1 MSLGAH
7 VKINP
12 HPRGTVDL
20 TRPCG
25 RRIDGMIPSCCTRTP
40 SAVIS
45 GSEQALK
52 DLPQPKLSLPTL
64 NSAMNCLKTLFVLLA
79 ILAVSPSFAW
89 AEETYPFNRDI
100 RPLLSDRCFQCH
112 GPDANARAADLRLD
126 RREDALSDRGGYWAI
141 VPGKPDRSDMWDR
154 ISTDDPDLIMPP
166 PESGEPLTK
175 EEQTRIRDWIEQ
187 GANYED
193 HWAYAPLTTENDT
206 PSLSKTIDEQIEAA
220 LQARGLQRNP
230 PADEM
235 TLLRRVYLDLTG
247 LPPNLDQITAF
258 QNAPVENRYEQLVDQ
273 LLDSPHYGERM
284 AMYWLDLVR
293 YADTVGYHGDQD
305 HAITPYRDWVIDAFN
320 QDMPFDR
327 FSLEQ
332 LAGDLLPDPTTD
344 QQIASGYNRLL
355 QTSHE
360 GGVQQKEYLA
370 KYSSDRVRNF
380 SMVWLGTTLGCC
392 ECHDH
397 KYDPFTQKDFYQV
410 AAFFADIDDL
420 QSFKGTNSLPTK
432 REPEIEA
439 HSPLDRQRIAALKQK
454 LELLDSSNPQ
464 PGEPRAEQSP
474 ETSQRQ
480 ALVQQIEQA
489 EKRRRRT
496 MVSKAIEPREI
507 RVLDRGDWMDDEGEI
522 VHPDVPQRLPA
533 LASPA
538 NPAEE
543 RATRRDLARWL
554 FEENRSLTARVFS
567 NRVWYLLFGNGLSRS
582 LEDSGNQGEWPTHP
596 ELLDALAFEF
606 QKSGWSVKS
615 LIRQVVLSETY
626 RQSSLPTTDSLAV
639 DPENRWLSHQ
649 NRYRLPAEMIR
660 DIALTSSGLLVEEL
674 GGPSVRPYQP
684 AGYYAHLNFPTRAY
698 YADEDAQQY
707 RRGVYVHWQRQFLHP
722 MLRAFD
728 APTREECTA
737 RRPISN
743 TPLAALTLLNDP
755 SFIEAAR
762 VMAERA
768 LLAHES
774 AVEPSIASMFR
785 GVMTREGTE
794 EELSLLKQLYSSQLA
809 NYQKVEADSIEILQ
823 VGLTP
828 SDKKLL
834 PAQVAAMT
842 FVARAI
848 MNTNE
853 AITRN

>member
-1 MSLGAH
+1 MYCL
-7 VKINP
+7 
-12 HPRGTVDL
+12 
-20 TRPCG
+20 
-25 RRIDGMIPSCCTRTP
+25 RTL
-40 SAVIS
+40 II
-45 GSEQALK
+45 
-52 DLPQPKLSLPTL
+52 
-64 NSAMNCLKTLFVLLA
+64 LLA
-79 ILAVSPSFAW
+79 ILAVSPTLAGSQ
-89 AEETYPFNRDI
+89 ETYPFNRDI

-141 VPGKPDRSDMWDR
+141 VPGNPDRSDMWDR

-166 PESGEPLTK
+166 PESGEPLST
-175 EEQTRIRDWIEQ
+175 EEQKRIRDWIEQ

-193 HWAYAPLTTENDT
+193 HWAYAPLTVDDNT
-206 PSLSKTIDEQIEAA
+206 PSLSKTIDEKIDEA
-220 LQARGLQRNP
+220 LHARGLQRNP
-230 PADEM
+230 PADDM
-235 TLLRRVYLDLTG
+235 TLLRRIYLDLTG
-247 LPPNLDQITAF
+247 LPPTLDQITAY
-258 QNAPVENRYEQLVDQ
+258 QNATVEDRYERLVDQ
-273 LLDSPHYGERM
+273 LLDSPHFGERM

-305 HAITPYRDWVIDAFN
+305 HAITPYRDWVIHAFN
-320 QDMPFDR
+320 QDMPFDQ

-439 HSPLDRQRIAALKQK
+439 HSPLDRQRIEALKQQ
-454 LELLDSSNPQ
+454 LTLLDSSEQQ
-464 PGEPRAEQSP
+464 PDESDNEKNRRISE
-474 ETSQRQ
+474 RQ
-480 ALVQQIEQA
+480 TLVQLIEQA

-496 MVSKAIEPREI
+496 MVSRAIEPREI
-507 RVLDRGDWMDDEGEI
+507 RVLDRGDWMDDDGEI
-522 VHPDVPQRLPA
+522 VQPNVPQILPA
-533 LASPA
+533 LASPSDPSA
-538 NPAEE
+538 D
-543 RATRRDLARWL
+543 RATRLDLARWL
-554 FEENRSLTARVFS
+554 FKENRSLTARVFS
-567 NRVWYLLFGNGLSRS
+567 NRIWYLLFGSGLSRS
-582 LEDSGNQGEWPTHP
+582 LEDSGNQGVWPTHP

-606 QKSGWSVKS
+606 QQSGWSVKS
-615 LIRQVVLSETY
+615 LIREVALSETY
-626 RQSSLPTTDSLAV
+626 RQSSLPTADSLSL
-639 DPENRWLSHQ
+639 DPENQWLSHQ

-660 DIALTSSGLLVEEL
+660 DVALTSSGLLVEEL
-674 GGPSVRPYQP
+674 GGASAHPYQP

-737 RRPISN
+737 QRPISN

-768 LLAHES
+768 LLTHES

-794 EELSLLKQLYSSQLA
+794 EELGLLQQLYSSQLN
-809 NYQKVEADSIEILQ
+809 NYQQTDTGSLEILK

-828 SDKKLL
+828 MNEKLR

-842 FVARAI
+842 FVGRAI

>member
-1 MSLGAH
+1 M
-7 VKINP
+7 NF
-12 HPRGTVDL
+12 PR
-20 TRPCG
+20 R
-25 RRIDGMIPSCCTRTP
+25 
-40 SAVIS
+40 
-45 GSEQALK
+45 
-52 DLPQPKLSLPTL
+52 
-64 NSAMNCLKTLFVLLA
+64 LFILLA
-79 ILAVSPSFAW
+79 SMVVLPVPAW
-89 AEETYPFNRDI
+89 CQEVFPFNRDI
-100 RPLLSDRCFQCH
+100 RPVLSDRCFQCH

-193 HWAYAPLTTENDT
+193 HWAYAPLTSDNDT
-206 PSLSKTIDEQIEAA
+206 PSLSKNIDEQIEAA

-230 PADEM
+230 QADEM

-247 LPPNLDQITAF
+247 LPPNLDQIAAF
-258 QNAPVENRYEQLVDQ
+258 QKAPVENRYEQLVDQ

-360 GGVQQKEYLA
+360 GGVQQREYLA

-420 QSFKGTNSLPTK
+420 QSFKGTNSLPTR

-439 HSPLDRQRIAALKQK
+439 HSPLDRQRIATLKKQ
-454 LELLDSSNPQ
+454 LEILDS
-464 PGEPRAEQSP
+464 GEPQGKSGEENPAQAAH
-474 ETSQRQ
+474 RQ
-480 ALVQQIEQA
+480 ELVQQIEQA

-507 RVLDRGDWMDDEGEI
+507 RVLDRGDWMDEDGEI
-522 VHPDVPQRLPA
+522 VQPDVPQILPA
-533 LASPA
+533 ITALADTSASRP
-538 NPAEE
+538 
-543 RATRRDLARWL
+543 TRLDLARWL
-554 FEENRSLTARVFS
+554 FQENRSLTARVFT
-567 NRVWYLLFGNGLSRS
+567 NRIWYLLFGQGLSRS

-596 ELLDALAFEF
+596 ELLDTLAFEF
-606 QKSGWSVKS
+606 QQSDWSVKH
-615 LIRQVVLSETY
+615 LIREIVLSETY
-626 RQSSLPTTDSLAV
+626 RQSSLPTAESLAS

-649 NRYRLPAEMIR
+649 NRYRLPAEIIR
-660 DIALTSSGLLVEEL
+660 DVALTSSGLLVDEL
-674 GGPSVRPYQP
+674 GGPSARPYQP
-684 AGYYAHLNFPTRAY
+684 AGYYSHLNFPTRAY

-707 RRGVYVHWQRQFLHP
+707 RRGVYIHWQRQFLHP

-762 VMAERA
+762 AMAQRA
-768 LLAHES
+768 LTIHHSE
-774 AVEPSIASMFR
+774 VEPSIESMFR
-785 GVMTREGTE
+785 NVMTREITA
-794 EELSLLKQLYSSQLA
+794 EELSLLKQLYTSQLA
-809 NYQKVEADSIEILQ
+809 NYERADAAELEILQ
-823 VGLTP
+823 VGMSPLDERLP
-828 SDKKLL
+828 
-834 PAQVAAMT
+834 PAQIAAMM